1 MWFII
6 KIRFEIKR
14 TVVMPLSERKQI
26 LPMHSLAEIQRL
38 LIRRL
43 TKVKPWRLLSL
54 TMFCAVILAM
64 ILVVPCS
71 IYFHGRVTSDLV
83 ISAAIDSLI
92 VAFIICGLLILL
104 SSELA
109 TLASIV
115 EFSDDAIIGQSL
127 EGIVTSWNSG
137 AKKLFGYTEEDVA
150 GRSVSLLVPSD
161 RSDET
166 PVIIAKI
173 VNGEPIEHYETVRLR
188 KDGIMMDVSLTMSP
202 IKNASGKIT
211 GASAIYHDIRERKQ
225 TEELLRRLSNLDS
238 LTGISNRRVF
248 DISLDEEW
256 KRAQRGGYK
265 ISMMMIDVDRFK
277 RYNDAY
283 GHIRGDECLRQIAQT
298 LRQDAQRPGD
308 LVARYGG
315 EEFVVIFPI
324 QEDHQAI
331 QFAKK
336 ICKDIEA
343 LNIPHAK
350 SDISD
355 YVTVSIG
362 VAFMIPTQDISQVD
376 LINSADA
383 ALYKAK
389 NAGRNRVSVAALFIG
404 VESSPAIGTQL

>member
-1 MWFII
+1 
-6 KIRFEIKR
+6 
-14 TVVMPLSERKQI
+14 
-26 LPMHSLAEIQRL
+26 
-38 LIRRL
+38 
-43 TKVKPWRLLSL
+43 
-54 TMFCAVILAM
+54 
-64 ILVVPCS
+64 
-71 IYFHGRVTSDLV
+71 V

-92 VAFIICGLLILL
+92 VAFIIGGLLILL
-104 SSELA
+104 SRELA
-109 TLASIV
+109 VLASIV

-161 RSDET
+161 RSDEM
-166 PVIIAKI
+166 PIIIAKI
-173 VNGEPIEHYETVRLR
+173 VNREPIEHYETLRLR
-188 KDGIMMDVSLTMSP
+188 KDGIMIDVSLTMSP

-225 TEELLRRLSNLDS
+225 TEELLRRLSTLDS
-238 LTGISNRRVF
+238 LTGISNRRAF

-315 EEFVVIFPI
+315 EEFVVIFPM

-331 QFAKK
+331 RFSEKM
-336 ICKDIEA
+336 CKDIEA
-343 LNIPHAK
+343 LKIPHEK

-362 VAFMIPTQDISQVD
+362 VASMIPTQDISQVD
-376 LINSADA
+376 LIKSADV

-389 NAGRNRVSVAALFIG
+389 NAGRNGVSVAALFIG
-404 VESSPAIGTQL
+404 VESPPAICTQL